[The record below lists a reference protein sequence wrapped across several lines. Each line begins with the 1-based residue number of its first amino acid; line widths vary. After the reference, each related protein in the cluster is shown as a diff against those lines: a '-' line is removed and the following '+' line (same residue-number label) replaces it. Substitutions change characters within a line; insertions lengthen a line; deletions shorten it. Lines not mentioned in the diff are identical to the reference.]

1 MARFDK
7 TIALVTGGA
16 RGMGAGHVRGLV
28 AEGAH
33 VVIGD
38 VLEDEGKAL
47 AASLGSNAVFIKLD
61 VTNEDDW
68 KAAVAAAEKLGGPLN
83 LLVNNAGVLAMSPI
97 ADMPTADFKRVID
110 INLLGTF
117 LGIRYA
123 IPPMRKAGGGVI
135 INISSTGGMMGYAGL
150 GAYVASKWA
159 VRGLT
164 KTAALELG
172 HDNIRVLSI
181 HPGAIRTPM
190 IQGMSDEMAAGQPIP
205 RFGEVE
211 EVTKM
216 VLFLASEA
224 TYSTGSEFIIDGGV
238 MLGPVAPIEAPTT

>member
-16 RGMGAGHVRGLV
+16 RGMGAEHVRGLV
-28 AEGAH
+28 AEGAR

-38 VLEDEGKAL
+38 VLEEEGKAL
-47 AASLGSNAVFIKLD
+47 AADLGSNAVFVKLD
-61 VTNEDDW
+61 VTKEQDW
-68 KAAVAAAEKLGGPLN
+68 EAAIAAAEKLGGPLT
-83 LLVNNAGVLAMSPI
+83 LLVNNAGVLAMAPL

-123 IPPMRKAGGGVI
+123 VPPMRKAGGGVI
-135 INISSTGGMMGYAGL
+135 INISSTGGMVGYAGL

-172 HDNIRVLSI
+172 HDNIRVMSV
-181 HPGAIRTPM
+181 HPGGIRTPM
-190 IQGMSDEMAAGQPIP
+190 TEGMSDEMAAGQAIP
-205 RFGEVE
+205 RFGEIE

-224 TYSTGSEFIIDGGV
+224 TFSTGSEFVIDGGV
-238 MLGPVAPIEAPTT
+238 LLGSVAPIEAAAN